1 MTCNTLQSAQGRT
14 DRNSQ
19 RLLGKALLRLKPYA
33 PDEKIPDDLMELL
46 AEADRRRRAEQN

>member
-1 MTCNTLQSAQGRT
+1 MTCNTLQSAQGRA

-33 PDEKIPDDLMELL
+33 PDERIPDDLMELL